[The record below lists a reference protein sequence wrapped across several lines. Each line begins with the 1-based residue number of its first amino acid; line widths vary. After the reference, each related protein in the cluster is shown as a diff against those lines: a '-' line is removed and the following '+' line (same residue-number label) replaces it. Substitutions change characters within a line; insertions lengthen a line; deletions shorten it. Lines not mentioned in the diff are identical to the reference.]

1 MKYATWILGAFLA
14 FSLLAPKSAAAR
26 PNEVRL
32 SGKVISVDLPTHVV
46 VIRGVH
52 RDFTVHVPETASIHR
67 GKQMLMLNDIHRHLR
82 VTMLCRREGDAKI
95 ALDVSVLDGAKR
107 R

>member
-1 MKYATWILGAFLA
+1 MKHATWILTTLLT
-14 FSLLAPKSAAAR
+14 FSLLAPKPAVAR
-26 PNEVRL
+26 SNEVRL

-46 VIRGVH
+46 VIRGAH
-52 RDFTVHVPETASIHR
+52 HDFTIHVPETASIHR

-95 ALDVSVLDGAKR
+95 ALDVSVLDGVKR